1 MPDIGRNDPCTC
13 GSGKKYKKCC
23 ETKDEVKKHAEIEKT
38 WKASEKK
45 FEKAKETETP
55 DEGTKTP
62 GQPQVPGH
70 KNLAKGKTVAPK
82 HNTFAAPKF
91 QTPRK
96 AGGGA

>member
-1 MPDIGRNDPCTC
+1 MPDIGRNDPCSC

-23 ETKDEVKKHAEIEKT
+23 EAKDAAKHHTELEKQ

-45 FEKAKETETP
+45 FEKTKEEESSETSKAP
-55 DEGTKTP
+55 TQT
-62 GQPQVPGH
+62 VPGH
-70 KNLAKGKTVAPK
+70 KSLAKGKTVAPK